1 MLKCHLTRDLFF
13 FYYKHI
19 LSRISE
25 AATIL
30 EMKKKPLAERGDT
43 CRQQSILHWQKPS
56 QAALFFMMARFRN
69 EGEMNV
75 LNLLCAATAGV
86 AIFII

>member
-1 MLKCHLTRDLFF
+1 MLKCHLTRDLF

-25 AATIL
+25 AATQL
-30 EMKKKPLAERGDT
+30 EMKKPLAERGDT

-56 QAALFFMMARFRN
+56 QAALFFYD
-69 EGEMNV
+69 GS
-75 LNLLCAATAGV
+75 LPK
-86 AIFII
+86 